1 MLFSG
6 KDEIYM
12 NRVRLIALD
21 MDGTLLLSDHK
32 TVPQRNID
40 AIRRAHQMGIRVA
53 ISTGRMIED
62 ASDFI
67 RRYDL
72 PCMIVAANGARA
84 ADGPMPGGR
93 WLYHSHLAPKDAHAA
108 LDILIPYG
116 MMINGFED
124 GIVNTVP
131 DGSGRKYH
139 LVYRG
144 LIEDRYGEAAIRA
157 AAERGI
163 MKIFVEA
170 GGFAGSEYDPRI
182 APAREQIIRALPH
195 LQVTSSSPGNIEI
208 MASDAGKGTALAQV
222 AAHLGLTRENV
233 MAVGD
238 ASNDLNMLEYAY
250 HSVAMGNAKPEVLAC
265 CRYRTATNDECGVAQ
280 IIDQVIEAVKAGQEE
295 QNVCS

>member
-1 MLFSG
+1 V
-6 KDEIYM
+6 

-21 MDGTLLLSDHK
+21 MDGTLLLSDHQ

-40 AIRRAHQMGIRVA
+40 AIRRAHALGIHVA

-67 RRYDL
+67 RRLDL

-84 ADGPMPGGR
+84 ADGPMPGGQ
-93 WLYHSHLAPKDAHAA
+93 WLYRSHIAPEDAHAA
-108 LDILIPYG
+108 LDILLPYG

-124 GIVNTVP
+124 GFVNTVP

-144 LIEDRYGEAAIRA
+144 LIADRYGEDEIRA
-157 AAERGI
+157 AADRGI
-163 MKIFVEA
+163 MKIFVEC
-170 GGFAGSEYDPRI
+170 GGFAGSTFDPRV
-182 APAREQIIRALPH
+182 APAREQIIRSLPH
-195 LQVTSSSPGNIEI
+195 LQVTSSAPGNIEI
-208 MASDAGKGTALAQV
+208 MAPDAGKGTALAQV

-233 MAVGD
+233 MAMGD

-250 HSVAMGNAKPEVLAC
+250 HSVAMGNAVPEVLAC
-265 CRYRTATNDECGVAQ
+265 CRYRTSTNDECGVAEM
-280 IIDQVIEAVKAGQEE
+280 IDRVIDAVLSEREE
-295 QNVCS
+295 KRG

>member
-1 MLFSG
+1 
-6 KDEIYM
+6 M

-40 AIRRAHQMGIRVA
+40 AIRRAHALGIRVA

-67 RRYDL
+67 RRLDL

-84 ADGPMPGGR
+84 ADGPMPGSQ
-93 WLYHSHLAPKDAHAA
+93 WLYRSHLAPQDAHAA

-124 GIVNTVP
+124 GVVNTVS
-131 DGSGRKYH
+131 DGTDRKYH

-144 LIEDRYGEAAIRA
+144 LIEDRYGEKAIRA
-157 AAERGI
+157 AADRGI
-163 MKIFVEA
+163 MKIFVES

-182 APAREQIIRALPH
+182 APAREQIIRSLPH
-195 LQVTSSSPGNIEI
+195 LQVTSSAPGNIEI
-208 MASDAGKGTALAQV
+208 MAPDAGKGTALSKV
-222 AAHLGLTRENV
+222 AEHFGLTRENI

-238 ASNDLNMLEYAY
+238 ASNDLNMLKYAY
-250 HSVAMGNAKPEVLAC
+250 HSVAMGNATPEVLAC
-265 CRYRTATNDECGVAQ
+265 CRYRTASNDACGVAE
-280 IIDQVIEAVKAGQEE
+280 IIDRVIEAVLAQKEGANG
-295 QNVCS
+295 